1 MINKVALIV
10 GVTGQDG
17 SYLADFLIKKNYR
30 VIGSTRDLNSYNS
43 KNLNYLSILDK
54 IQLVSIN
61 ISDYYDVL
69 KSLSLFNPTEIYVLG
84 AQSSVGLSFKQPHIT
99 IESTSLGILNIL
111 EAIRFLNLNTK
122 VYYASSS
129 EVFGNTN
136 IVIDENTPINPVSP
150 YGVAKATAS
159 HIVRMYRESYNLFAA
174 NGFMFNHESPLRGD
188 GFVTKK
194 IISAAYD
201 ISKGISNELKLGDI
215 DVYRDWGWAPEYVEA
230 MWLMLQ
236 ETVPRDFIIGT
247 GVTKSLREF
256 VKCTFDFFQLDYMN
270 YVVYDLDSL
279 RPNELS
285 YNSCN
290 PTLAKE
296 VLGWEANIR
305 MPELVSLLCK
315 EFNDFKNVNK

>member
-1 MINKVALIV
+1 MKNKIALII

-17 SYLADFLIKKNYR
+17 SYLAQFLLNKKYI
-30 VIGSTRDLNSYNS
+30 VIGSTRDINNFKSFNLIYLNI
-43 KNLNYLSILDK
+43 LNQL
-54 IQLVSIN
+54 QLVAIN

-69 KSLSLFNPTEIYVLG
+69 KSLSTYQPDEIYVLG

-111 EAIRFLNLNTK
+111 ESIRFLNLKTRI
-122 VYYASSS
+122 YYASSS

-136 IVIDENTPINPVSP
+136 QLIDENTPINPVSP

-159 HIVRMYRESYNLFAA
+159 HIVRMYRESYNLFAT

-194 IISAAYD
+194 IISGAYD
-201 ISKGISNELKLGDI
+201 ISKGRLDILHLGNI
-215 DVYRDWGWAPEYVEA
+215 DVHRDWGWAPEYVEA

-236 ETVPRDFIIGT
+236 ESSPRDFIIGS
-247 GVTKSLREF
+247 GVTKSLRDF
-256 VKCTFDFFQLDYMN
+256 VMLTFKYFQLDYKK
-270 YVVYDLDSL
+270 YVIYDESSI

-290 PTLAKE
+290 PKLAKE
-296 VLGWEANIR
+296 ILGWEANVK
-305 MPELVSLLCK
+305 MPDLVNLLCE
-315 EFNDFKNVNK
+315 EFIKYKQNS

>member
-1 MINKVALIV
+1 MINKTALII

-17 SYLADFLIKKNYR
+17 SYLSQFLLNKKYT
-30 VIGSTRDLNSYNS
+30 VVGSTRDLNNFKSY
-43 KNLNYLSILDK
+43 NLNYLNTLNDIE
-54 IQLVSIN
+54 LVSIN

-69 KSLSLFNPTEIYVLG
+69 KSLSTYRPDEIYVLG

-111 EAIRFLNLNTK
+111 ESVRFLNLATK
-122 VYYASSS
+122 IYYASSS

-136 IVIDENTPINPVSP
+136 QIIDENTPINPVSP

-159 HIVRMYRESYNLFAA
+159 HIVRMYRESYNLFAT

-201 ISKGISNELKLGDI
+201 ISIGISDKLELGNI
-215 DVYRDWGWAPEYVEA
+215 DVHRDWGWAPEYIEA
-230 MWLMLQ
+230 MWLILQ
-236 ETVPRDFIIGT
+236 ESIPRDFIIGS
-247 GVTKSLREF
+247 GVTNSLRDF
-256 VKCTFDFFQLDYMN
+256 VMLAFKYFKLDYKN
-270 YVVYDLDSL
+270 YIKYDESSI

-290 PTLAKE
+290 PQKAKE
-296 VLGWEANIR
+296 ILGWEAKTK
-305 MPELVSLLCK
+305 MPDLVNHLCD
-315 EFNDFKNVNK
+315 EFVKLKINS